1 MPIRIAFWRNEPIVR
16 FVRRLISLD
25 DDGSARVGWDRPM
38 FQVWA

>member
-16 FVRRLISLD
+16 FVRRLIGLD
-25 DDGSARVGWDRPM
+25 DDGSARDRPM